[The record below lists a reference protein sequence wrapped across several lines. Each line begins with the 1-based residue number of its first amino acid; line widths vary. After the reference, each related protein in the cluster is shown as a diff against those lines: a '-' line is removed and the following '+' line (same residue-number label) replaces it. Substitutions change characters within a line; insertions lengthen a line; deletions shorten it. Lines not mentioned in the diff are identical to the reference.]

1 MVRVSV
7 VIPVF
12 NNAATIGRA
21 VTSVLAQR
29 FDREPESCG
38 LDASQ
43 FEVIVVNDG
52 STDASAEILRGFADR
67 IRIID
72 QPNRG
77 PAAARNAGAA
87 VAQGQY
93 LAFLDADDAW
103 LPHKLAATV
112 PLLDRNPG
120 VVLVFSDA
128 IPIDANGAPF
138 GESYVTADCAHA
150 PSMAE
155 MLDRWWPI
163 IPSTAVMRAA
173 TFKACGGFVEEFR
186 SAAYEDPF
194 LFLVAREHGEF
205 AYVPERLVTYRYE
218 SPGVR
223 MKKYERYREVFI
235 RRVKERY
242 GDAARGLIRGTRRAY
257 STALA
262 YEGLVAMRA
271 GDMPAARRHFLRAMR
286 EQPRDLKTA
295 MRYLRTFLP
304 IKFARA
310 LSGRTAGRA
319 PDISSTNDRE
329 PQTPSR

>member
-1 MVRVSV
+1 
-7 VIPVF
+7 
-12 NNAATIGRA
+12 
-21 VTSVLAQR
+21 
-29 FDREPESCG
+29 
-38 LDASQ
+38 
-43 FEVIVVNDG
+43 
-52 STDASAEILRGFADR
+52 
-67 IRIID
+67 
-72 QPNRG
+72 
-77 PAAARNAGAA
+77 
-87 VAQGQY
+87 
-93 LAFLDADDAW
+93 
-103 LPHKLAATV
+103 V

-128 IPIDANGAPF
+128 IPIDANGAPV

-205 AYVPERLVTYRYE
+205 AYVPERLVSYRYE

-223 MKKYERYREVFI
+223 MEKYERYREVFI

-257 STALA
+257 ATALA
-262 YEGLVAMRA
+262 TKVSSRCAPVTCPRRA
-271 GDMPAARRHFLRAMR
+271 VISLRAMR

-304 IKFARA
+304 LKFARA